1 MKVNLEKECLEE
13 LGKRFKDIAKSNDDV
28 IKTIASRKDNKII
41 TGYSFDI
48 KCATKSEPWLF
59 KSTPFTSN
67 VSMRLRN
74 WRYNGEKLEEP

>member
-1 MKVNLEKECLEE
+1 MKVNLEKEYLEE

-48 KCATKSEPWLF
+48 KCTTKSEPWLF

-67 VSMRLRN
+67 VSARLQH
-74 WRYNGEKLEEP
+74 WRYNGEKL